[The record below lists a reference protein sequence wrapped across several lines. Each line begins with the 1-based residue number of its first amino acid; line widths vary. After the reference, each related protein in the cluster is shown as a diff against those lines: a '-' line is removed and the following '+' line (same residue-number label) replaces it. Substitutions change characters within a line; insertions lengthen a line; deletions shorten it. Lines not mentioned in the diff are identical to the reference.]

1 MLRCKHRLGI
11 LSVSCRL
18 YRLPRL
24 YRAGLRLT
32 MCIAPGS
39 DMQGRSSMR

>member
-11 LSVSCRL
+11 LKVSRRL
-18 YRLPRL
+18 YRLPRP

-32 MCIAPGS
+32 MRIAPGS
-39 DMQGRSSMR
+39 DVQGRSGMR